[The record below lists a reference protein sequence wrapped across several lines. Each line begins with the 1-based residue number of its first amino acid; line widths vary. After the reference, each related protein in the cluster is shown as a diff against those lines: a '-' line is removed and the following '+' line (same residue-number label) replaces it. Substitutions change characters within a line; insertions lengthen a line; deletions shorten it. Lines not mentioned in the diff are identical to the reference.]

1 MPGSSFNIAC
11 TNVML
16 NTAVAQSLMVF
27 ADELEKADDFDAA
40 LPELIK
46 RELAAHQRIL
56 FNGNGYSAAWPIE
69 AEKRGL
75 MNLRS
80 TPEALVHYTDK
91 KNVDLF
97 VRHGIYTPLEMK
109 SREEIALEEYCK
121 VIHIEAMTSLSMLKK
136 LIVPAAMTY
145 SAEMARS
152 VDAKKRIGVDAPRE
166 IEKVQEITELT
177 GALIEKTQA
186 LDAAVEGEPAAL
198 VERAVYAHEEIIC
211 AMEEARKVAD
221 LLEMK
226 IEKKAWPMPTY
237 ADMLFYV

>member
-1 MPGSSFNIAC
+1 MTA
-11 TNVML
+11 
-16 NTAVAQSLMVF
+16 NTGLCP
-27 ADELEKADDFDAA
+27 LTHFD
-40 LPELIK
+40 
-46 RELAAHQRIL
+46 
-56 FNGNGYSAAWPIE
+56 FNGCTGIQVIGMHTKAT
-69 AEKRGL
+69 G
-75 MNLRS
+75 
-80 TPEALVHYTDK
+80 
-91 KNVDLF
+91 
-97 VRHGIYTPLEMK
+97 RHLNDGIYTPLEMK

-186 LDAAVEGEPAAL
+186 LDAAVNGEPAAL
-198 VERAVYAHEEIIC
+198 IERAVYAHEEIIC

-226 IEKKAWPMPTY
+226 IEKKEWPMPTY